1 MSGRSSVQSAAV
13 PIEALDDGMVRLSGG
28 RFRAVLEVS
37 SLNFGLLSETQQEAV
52 IASFAAC
59 LNSVNFP
66 LQFVIRVLPVDIEVY
81 VSALEHRLRSERSAK
96 LLDLGRDHLAY
107 VRRAARARTL
117 LDRRFFVV
125 VPVGDAEER
134 TGMWRWLWNG
144 RRARELDEASAR
156 TQLSSRCDE
165 VDRQLNRIGVTARR
179 LQTVELM
186 NLYFSSLCS
195 ELATRQRFRDEL
207 AGYTAPV
214 VQTAAREEKAA

>member
-1 MSGRSSVQSAAV
+1 MSRPSVQTVSV
-13 PIEALDDGMVRLSGG
+13 PIETLEDGMARLTGG

-37 SLNFGLLSETQQEAV
+37 SVNFALLSEPQQEAV

-81 VSALEHRLRSERSAK
+81 VSALEHRLRSERSAR

-125 VPVGDAEER
+125 VPVGDPEER
-134 TGMWRWLWNG
+134 TGLLRWFCG
-144 RRARELDEASAR
+144 GKRQSELDEASAR
-156 TQLSSRCDE
+156 RQLSSRCDE
-165 VDRQLNRIGVTARR
+165 VERQLTRVGVAVRR
-179 LQTVELM
+179 LQTVELV
-186 NLYFSSLCS
+186 NLYFSGLCS
-195 ELATRQRFRDEL
+195 ELASRQRFRDEL

-214 VQTAAREEKAA
+214 VQAAHGEERAA

>member
-1 MSGRSSVQSAAV
+1 MSGRSSVQSVAV
-13 PIEALDDGMVRLSGG
+13 PVESLDDGMVRLSGG

-37 SLNFGLLSETQQEAV
+37 SLNFGLLGETQQEAV

-81 VSALEHRLRSERSAK
+81 VGALEHRLRSERSAK

-107 VRRAARARTL
+107 VRRAARARAL

-125 VPVGDAEER
+125 VPVGDSQER
-134 TGMWRWLWNG
+134 PGVWRWFWNG
-144 RRARELDEASAR
+144 RSAGGLDEASAR

-165 VDRQLNRIGVTARR
+165 VERQLNRIGVTTRR
-179 LQTVELM
+179 LQTVELV

-195 ELATRQRFRDEL
+195 DLATRQRFREEL

-214 VQTAAREEKAA
+214 VQAAPRQEKTA